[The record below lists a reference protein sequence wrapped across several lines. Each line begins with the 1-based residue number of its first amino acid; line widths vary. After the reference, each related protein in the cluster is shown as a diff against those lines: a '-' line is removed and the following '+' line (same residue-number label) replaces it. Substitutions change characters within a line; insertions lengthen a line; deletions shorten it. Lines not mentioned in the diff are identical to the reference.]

1 MILRGKYAFFRKI
14 AACGIAAVALLG
26 LMLVFQGTVARGAA
40 LFLPRLDA
48 APCLEARP
56 SPMLLDREGRLLCAF
71 LNDEEQWLFPF
82 SLETASPHLINA
94 TLAAEDKRFYRH
106 AGIDLCAVL
115 RAVWSNARAG
125 DIVSG
130 ASTLTMQLV
139 KQQYPGRGFSGKAA
153 QALAAIRLERC
164 ADKDAILGAYLNRAP
179 YGGNLVGAEAAARRY
194 FGKSASEV
202 TLDEV
207 ALLAGLPKS
216 PTLMNPFLH
225 PERALARRN
234 AVLARMCEEGFISED
249 LLRVHAARPL
259 GVSWHEF
266 PLRAPH
272 TAQHLRER
280 ARRDGSLVLALDGV
294 LQARLEDLVREH
306 LRQFDNQINN
316 AALMVVDT
324 RSCEILAR
332 IGSADFYNGAIQG
345 QYDAC
350 SAPRAPGSALKPFVY
365 ALAMERQ
372 RLYPTE
378 AFLDRDLDYG
388 IYNPNNFDGEFNGLV
403 SAGEALRWSLNI
415 PAVQVLERMGVDPTL
430 EFLRSLGF
438 GGFSRVPEYYGLGL
452 VLGNCEVRLEA
463 LVNAYLALARLG
475 LAQEAVLVRE
485 DSATI
490 QPRRVLS
497 EGVALALWYMLE
509 QPFPDEPWTNLVRPN
524 DRTQRICWKTGTSSG
539 YRDAWAVAF
548 NGHYVVGVWLGN
560 TDGHPSHRLI
570 GAQAAL
576 PLAARVFRSLP
587 VPSAPAWPPV
597 EGRLAQVKVCAA
609 TGLPAGPWCPVT
621 STALFPAEQYL
632 HRQCDV
638 HRPGDNGTVEVHWP
652 AETRNWDLAKVP
664 AARES
669 ARTGAE
675 DSAAQRDRRRKLAIK
690 TPVQNATYVLSGE
703 EGLDRIRLEANAAR
717 ETLQWYCNGRY
728 LGVSDYHSPL
738 FMELTP
744 GEQEVSCMNAG
755 GQTAKV
761 TFVVTAG

>member
-1 MILRGKYAFFRKI
+1 MILRGKYTFFRKI
-14 AACGIAAVALLG
+14 AACGVAAVALFG
-26 LMLVFQGTVARGAA
+26 LMLVFQGTLTRGAA
-40 LFLPRLDA
+40 MFLPRLDA
-48 APCLEARP
+48 APCLEAPP
-56 SPMLLDREGRLLCAF
+56 SPMLLDREGRLLYAF
-71 LNDEEQWLFPF
+71 LNNEEQWLFPF

-106 AGIDLCAVL
+106 SGIDLYAVL
-115 RAVWSNARAG
+115 RAAWSNARAG
-125 DIVSG
+125 NIVSG

-139 KQQYPGRGFSGKAA
+139 KQQYEGRGFSGKAA

-164 ADKDAILGAYLNRAP
+164 ADKEAILTAYLNRAP

-202 TLDEV
+202 TLDEA

-216 PTLMNPFLH
+216 PTLMNPFVH

-234 AVLARMCEEGFISED
+234 AVLERMREEGFISEA

-266 PLRAPH
+266 PVLAPH
-272 TAQHLRER
+272 TAQHLRDR
-280 ARRDGSLVLALDGV
+280 AQREGSLALTLDGV
-294 LQARLEDLVREH
+294 LQARLENLVREH

-332 IGSADFYNGAIQG
+332 IGSADFNNGAIQG

-350 SAPRAPGSALKPFVY
+350 RAPRAPGSALKPFVY

-372 RLYPTE
+372 QLYPTE
-378 AFLDRDLDYG
+378 AFLDRDLDFG
-388 IYNPNNFDGEFNGLV
+388 IYNPNNFDDEFNGLV

-415 PAVQVLERMGVDPTL
+415 PAVQVLDRVGVDPAL
-430 EFLRSLGF
+430 EFLRGLGF
-438 GGFSRVPEYYGLGL
+438 GGFSRNSEYYGLGL

-463 LVNAYLALARLG
+463 LVNAYLVLARLG
-475 LAQEAVLVRE
+475 LAQEAVLVR
-485 DSATI
+485 DDAAV
-490 QPRRVLS
+490 QPRRMLS
-497 EGVALALWYMLE
+497 EGVVLALWYMLE

-539 YRDAWAVAF
+539 YHDAWAVAF

-560 TDGHPSHRLI
+560 TDGRPSHRLI

-587 VPSAPAWPPV
+587 VPSVSAWPPV
-597 EGRLAQVKVCAA
+597 EGRLAQVSVCTA

-621 STALFPAEQYL
+621 STAMFPAEQYL
-632 HRQCDV
+632 HRRCDV
-638 HRPGDNGTVEVHWP
+638 HQAGGNDIVAVHWP
-652 AETRNWDLAKVP
+652 AETRHWDLAKVP
-664 AARES
+664 EARKDVV
-669 ARTGAE
+669 TGGTE
-675 DSAAQRDRRRKLAIK
+675 PSAQRDRRRKLAIK
-690 TPVQNATYVLSGE
+690 TPVHNATYVLSGE
-703 EGLDRIRLEANAAR
+703 EGRDRIRLEANAVR

-728 LGVSDYHSPL
+728 LGVSNYHNPL

-744 GEQEVSCMNAG
+744 GQQQVSCMNTV
-755 GQTAKV
+755 GQSAKV